1 VVVVSPW
8 LWRQKAPVREEKR
21 LSDAGFCF
29 SKGVRRF
36 PVARTDRRTGRDRRL
51 NKSKRDLVERLSTKE
66 TLDEPWGQLISIFD
80 AIDEK
85 VYVADPVT
93 YEILYANPVMKKI
106 FGEKAL
112 GDKCYKVLQ
121 DLDSPCDFCTNPL
134 IFGENLGNTH
144 IWEFR
149 NRKTGKWARI
159 IDRAIKWWDGRMVRF
174 AMGIDIHNGKV
185 AEEALRASE
194 EKFRQLVENIHEV
207 IFTTDR
213 DGIVTYVS
221 PAIERLSGFSP
232 SDMVGRHFSDF
243 IYQEDLGYLERRYN
257 HALEGQRRP
266 TEYRMLI
273 KSGGYRWVSTFS
285 RPIREDEKSVGLQ
298 GVISD
303 ITEYKESEAALRDRE
318 KDLKA
323 KTETLEEMNAAL
335 RVLLER
341 REKDRVE
348 MEEKVLLNIR
358 ELINPYLEKLKK
370 SSADEKQKA
379 CLGIIESNLG
389 SITSSFSRDLRFKYL
404 SLTPTEIQIASLIR
418 DGRTTKDIAELMNLS
433 SRTIES
439 HRKNIRRK
447 MGLKDKKAN
456 FRTTLLSIR

>member
-1 VVVVSPW
+1 M
-8 LWRQKAPVREEKR
+8 ARER
-21 LSDAGFCF
+21 R
-29 SKGVRRF
+29 KGL
-36 PVARTDRRTGRDRRL
+36 DRRL
-51 NKSKRDLVERLSTKE
+51 NKSKRELVERLSTKE
-66 TLDEPWGQLISIFD
+66 VLNEPWEQIISIFD

-85 VYVADPVT
+85 VYIADPDS
-93 YEILYANPVMKKI
+93 YEILYANPAMKKL
-106 FGEKAL
+106 FGEKVL
-112 GDKCYKVLQ
+112 GKKCYKVMQ
-121 DLDSPCDFCTNPL
+121 RLDEPCDFCTNHL
-134 IFGENLGNTH
+134 IFGENLGKTH

-149 NRKTGKWARI
+149 NQKTGTWVRC
-159 IDRAIKWWDGRMVRF
+159 IDRAIKCWDGRMVRF
-174 AMGIDIHNGKV
+174 EMAINIHNRKI
-185 AEEALRASE
+185 AEEGLKESE
-194 EKFRQLVENIHEV
+194 EKYRQLVENIHEV
-207 IFTTDR
+207 IYTTDR

-221 PAIERLSGFSP
+221 PAIERLTGFTP
-232 SDMVGRHFSDF
+232 SDMVGRHFSEF
-243 IYQEDLGYLERRYN
+243 VYEEDLGYLKSRYD
-257 HALEGQRRP
+257 HALEGQRSP
-266 TEYRMLI
+266 TEYRVLT

-285 RPIREDEKSVGLQ
+285 RPTREDNKSTGLQ

-303 ITEYKESEAALRDRE
+303 ITEYKESEATLRERE
-318 KDLKA
+318 KELRT

-370 SSADEKQKA
+370 GSADEKQKA
-379 CLGIIESNLG
+379 CLGILESNLN

-418 DGRTTKDIAELMNLS
+418 DGRTTKEIAESMNLS

-456 FRTTLLSIR
+456 FRTTLLSIQ

>member
-1 VVVVSPW
+1 M
-8 LWRQKAPVREEKR
+8 
-21 LSDAGFCF
+21 
-29 SKGVRRF
+29 RRV
-36 PVARTDRRTGRDRRL
+36 PVARADRRSGGDRRL
-51 NKSKRDLVERLSTKE
+51 NKSKRELVERLSTRE
-66 TLDEPWGQLISIFD
+66 TLNEPWEQLISIFE

-85 VYVADPVT
+85 VYIVDPDS
-93 YEILYANPVMKKI
+93 YEILYANPAVKKI

-112 GDKCYKVLQ
+112 GDKCYKVMQ

-144 IWEFR
+144 IWELR
-149 NRKTGKWARI
+149 NRKTGKWVRI
-159 IDRAIKWWDGRMVRF
+159 IHRAIKWWDGRMVRF
-174 AMGIDIHNGKV
+174 GMGIDIHNRKV
-185 AEEALRASE
+185 AEEALRLSE

-207 IFTTDR
+207 IYTTDR
-213 DGIVTYVS
+213 DGLVTYVS
-221 PAIERLSGFSP
+221 PAIERLTGFIP
-232 SDMVGRHFSDF
+232 SDVVGRHFSKF
-243 IYQEDLGYLERRYN
+243 IHEEDLGYLKSRYD
-257 HALEGQRRP
+257 HALEGQRSP
-266 TEYRMLI
+266 TEYRVLT

-285 RPIREDEKSVGLQ
+285 RPVKENNTSVGLH

-303 ITEYKESEAALRDRE
+303 ITEYKESEATLRERE
-318 KDLKA
+318 KELRA

-348 MEEKVLLNIR
+348 MEEKVLLNIS

-370 SSADEKQKA
+370 SSMDEKQKA
-379 CLGIIESNLG
+379 CLGIVESNLN

-418 DGRTTKDIAELMNLS
+418 DGRTTKEIAELMNLS
-433 SRTIES
+433 GRTIES